1 MIRHLLKRHGL
12 STVVALITVASVL
25 VSAAI
30 TSGIIYGLLGD
41 SMGRNAWLV
50 TLITPMLM
58 SPVASWALLRLV
70 VQLDRAQEELR
81 ELSLRDPLTGCYN
94 RRHFMNAL
102 RHEIGRG
109 QRYGQACAVA
119 ILDVDNFKQINDR
132 LGHQAGDEVLQQV
145 ARSCQTVVRGTD
157 VFARIGGEEFAV
169 LLPQTSAVE
178 AHALIE
184 RLRLTV
190 QSLPFDTIPQ
200 LTRVTISG
208 GVVSAE
214 SVDQVD
220 AVMHAADHAMYRA
233 KREGK
238 NRVVLGHYEVAP
250 GS

>member
-12 STVVALITVASVL
+12 YTVVALITVASVL
-25 VSAAI
+25 ASALI
-30 TSGIIYGLLGD
+30 TSSIIYGLLGD
-41 SMGRNAWLV
+41 SMGRNAWLM
-50 TLITPMLM
+50 TLITPLLM

-70 VQLDRAQEELR
+70 VQLDQAQEELR

-94 RRHFMNAL
+94 RRHFMHVL

-109 QRYGQACAVA
+109 QRYGQACSVA

-145 ARSCQTVVRGTD
+145 ARSCQGVVRETD

-169 LLPQTSAVE
+169 LLPQTSALE

-184 RLRLTV
+184 RLRLQV
-190 QSLPFDTIPQ
+190 QSLSFEGMALLNQ
-200 LTRVTISG
+200 VTISG
-208 GVVSAE
+208 GVVSSE

-238 NRVVLGHYEVAP
+238 NRVVLGGHELVS
-250 GS
+250 G

>member
-1 MIRHLLKRHGL
+1 MIRHLLQRHGL
-12 STVVALITVASVL
+12 YTVVALITVASVL
-25 VSAAI
+25 ASAII

-41 SMGRNAWLV
+41 TMGRNAWRVTLV
-50 TLITPMLM
+50 TPLLM
-58 SPVASWALLRLV
+58 SPAASWTLLRLV

-94 RRHFMNAL
+94 RRHFLHVL

-109 QRYGQACAVA
+109 QRYGQACSVA
-119 ILDVDNFKQINDR
+119 ILDVDNFKLINDR

-145 ARSCQTVVRGTD
+145 ARSCQAVVRETD

-169 LLPQTSAVE
+169 LLPQTSMVE

-184 RLRLTV
+184 RLRLQV
-190 QSLPFDTIPQ
+190 QSLAFEAVPQ
-200 LTRVTISG
+200 LSQVTISG
-208 GVVSAE
+208 GVVSAQ

-238 NRVVLGHYEVAP
+238 NRIVMGAHSIT
-250 GS
+250 GG